1 MNHKILVVD
10 DDPTFISL
18 LNEAFCREPYQ
29 VLSACSA
36 REALDLLSA
45 QPVDVV
51 VSDEMMPGMTGSEF
65 LALVRKQYPETV
77 RMILTGH
84 ASLEAAIRS
93 INEGEIY
100 RFFTKPCNI
109 FDLAITIRH
118 ALQHLELVKEN
129 ERLVAMVKRQRDFI
143 QRLERDYPGITKV
156 RRGSKGEII
165 LNEEAEELQNLL
177 GECRSIL
184 PKCSKDSGSRH

>member
-1 MNHKILVVD
+1 MERKILVVD

-18 LNEAFCREPYQ
+18 LNEAFSREPYE
-29 VLSACSA
+29 VLSSSSA
-36 REALDLLSA
+36 KDALELLSA
-45 QPVDVV
+45 HAVDVV
-51 VSDEMMPGMTGSEF
+51 VSDEMMPGMSGSEF
-65 LALVRKQYPETV
+65 LALVRKRYPETV
-77 RMILTGH
+77 RVILTGH

-118 ALQHLELVKEN
+118 ALQHKELLEEN
-129 ERLVAMVKRQRDFI
+129 QRLITMVRRQRDFI
-143 QRLERDYPGITKV
+143 ERLEKDYPGITRVK
-156 RRGSKGEII
+156 RGSQGEIL
-165 LNEEAEELQNLL
+165 LNEDAQELQALL

-184 PKCSKDSGSRH
+184 PKDGDR

>member
-1 MNHKILVVD
+1 MDHKILVVD

-18 LNEAFCREPYQ
+18 VTEAFLREPYR
-29 VLSACSA
+29 VLSSSSA
-36 REALDLLSA
+36 KDALELLAA

-51 VSDEMMPGMTGSEF
+51 VSDEKMPGMTGSEF
-65 LALVRKQYPETV
+65 LARVRKQYPETV

-118 ALQHLELVKEN
+118 ALQHQELIREN
-129 ERLVAMVKRQRDFI
+129 QKLLAVVKRQHDFLE
-143 QRLERDYPGITKV
+143 RLEREYPGITKV
-156 RRGSKGEII
+156 RRGRKGEII
-165 LNEEAEELQNLL
+165 LNEEAEELHVLL

-184 PKCSKDSGSRH
+184 PKG